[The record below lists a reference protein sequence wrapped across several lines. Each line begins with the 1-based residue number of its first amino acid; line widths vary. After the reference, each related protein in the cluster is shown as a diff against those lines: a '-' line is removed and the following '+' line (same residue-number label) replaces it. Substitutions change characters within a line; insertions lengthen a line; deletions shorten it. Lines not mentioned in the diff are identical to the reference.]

1 MMKRLTVIALG
12 MFALGLAMPTAS
24 QAAKGAG
31 KKGDKHKDAFAQ
43 YDANANGTLEK
54 EEKDALVKD
63 FEKKPDGRLK
73 QFDTDND
80 GKLSD
85 AELDAIK
92 PGGKGKKAKKKA
104 Q

>member
-1 MMKRLTVIALG
+1 MMRLTATVLG
-12 MFALGLAMPTAS
+12 LFALGVALPSTGL
-24 QAAKGAG
+24 AAKGEG
-31 KKGDKHKDAFAQ
+31 KKGEKHKDAFAQ

-54 EEKDALVKD
+54 EEKDAIVKD

-85 AELDAIK
+85 TELDAIK
-92 PGGKGKKAKKKA
+92 PGAKGKKKKK